1 MIMWIIIFWTA
12 MAVMWLAF
20 VYLGTRVSSLI
31 PLDIISHWGI
41 MKQALVCG
49 GIVLLFAA
57 LLTWCFDAV
66 NAMVCLL
73 YLALIW
79 VGTDALFWL
88 VQRIFHVTL
97 AYPYH
102 ALIATGLTVALLS
115 VGWYL
120 NHQAWATHYTL
131 ITDKEVPPLKI
142 AMFAD
147 VHLGTTFHADGFAKR
162 LKMIQAQNP
171 DIVFVVGDYV
181 DDNTR
186 RDDMLKGTQALGQLK
201 TKYGVYFVMG
211 NHDKG
216 YFHSA
221 QRGFTKQ
228 DLIDT
233 LEKAGVIVLQDEK
246 ALVDDAFYIIGRQ
259 DASVQQ
265 EGRGHRLSMDDL
277 TQDLDKNKY
286 SIVLDH
292 QPADFEN
299 QQGRADLVLSG
310 HTHGGQLFPFNWV
323 GRWIG
328 ANDSIYG
335 HTRRKNTDFIV
346 TSGLSSWAIQFKT
359 GTKSE
364 FVVIDILPAAQ
375 K

>member
-1 MIMWIIIFWTA
+1 MTMWIIILWVS
-12 MAVMWLAF
+12 MAIVAAAIA
-20 VYLGTRVSSLI
+20 YVSSRVALLLPTDWIGQWGFMKRVLI
-31 PLDIISHWGI
+31 CLG
-41 MKQALVCG
+41 A
-49 GIVLLFAA
+49 VLLAGGLISA
-57 LLTWCFDAV
+57 CLDVV
-66 NAMVCLL
+66 NAMVCVL

-79 VGTDALFWL
+79 GATDFVFYLLNKAFDIS
-88 VQRIFHVTL
+88 V
-97 AYPYH
+97 AYPYIGMV
-102 ALIATGLTVALLS
+102 AIGLTLAALS

-120 NHQAWATHYTL
+120 NHQAWVTHYTL

-147 VHLGTTFHADGFAKR
+147 VHLGTTFHADGFAER
-162 LKMIQAQNP
+162 LKKLQAQKP

-186 RDDMLKGTQALGQLK
+186 REDMLKGTQALGALK

-216 YFHSA
+216 YYHSA
-221 QRGFTKQ
+221 RRGFTKQ

-233 LEKAGVIVLQDEK
+233 LEKVGVIVLEDDK
-246 ALVDDAFYIIGRQ
+246 RLLDDAFYIIGRQ

-265 EGRGHRLSMDDL
+265 DGRGHRLSMDEL
-277 TQDLDKNKY
+277 TQDLDKNKL
-286 SIVLDH
+286 SLVLDH
-292 QPADFEN
+292 QPADFKN
-299 QQGRADLVLSG
+299 QQGQVDVVLSG

-323 GRWIG
+323 GKWMG

-335 HTRRKNTDFIV
+335 HTRQKNTDFIV

-359 GTKSE
+359 GTRSE
-364 FVVIDILPAAQ
+364 FVIIDILSTG
-375 K
+375 KK